1 MVDPMTCR
9 IGDPLMKR
17 MKAYLRREV
26 LPAVGSGVVTKFRL
40 ENHIFRNGMPEWFA
54 DLTARSRKQI
64 LTRAMDLLPG
74 RLVRKWSDTA
84 WVVEAET
91 PTSRGVSHE

>member
-1 MVDPMTCR
+1 MTYC

-26 LPAVGSGVVTKFRL
+26 LPMVGSGVVTKSRL
-40 ENHIFRNGMPEWFA
+40 EDHILKNGMPEWFA
-54 DLTARSRKQI
+54 DLTARSRKQL

-74 RLVRKWSDTA
+74 WLVRKWSDKA
-84 WVVEAET
+84 WVVETEMAT
-91 PTSRGVSHE
+91 PRRLPPE

>member
-1 MVDPMTCR
+1 MTCR

-54 DLTARSRKQI
+54 DLTARSRKQL

-74 RLVRKWSDTA
+74 WLVRKWSDKA
-84 WVVEAET
+84 WVVEAEMAT
-91 PTSRGVSHE
+91 PRRLPPE